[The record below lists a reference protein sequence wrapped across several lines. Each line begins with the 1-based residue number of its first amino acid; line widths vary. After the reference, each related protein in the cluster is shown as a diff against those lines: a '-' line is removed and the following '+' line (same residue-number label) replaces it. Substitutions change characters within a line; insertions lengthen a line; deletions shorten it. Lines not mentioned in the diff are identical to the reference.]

1 LKTVIPSA
9 EKFMRDGT
17 DILALIKP
25 QFEAGKENVGK
36 GGIVRDPEIRS
47 QVKQDITL
55 FFQDRGYKVNGIIT
69 SPVLGAK
76 GNEEYIIYLIYQK
89 K

>member
-1 LKTVIPSA
+1 
-9 EKFMRDGT
+9 MRPGT

-36 GGIVRDPEIRS
+36 GGIVKDPEIRN
-47 QVKQDITL
+47 QVKQDVIL
-55 FFQDRGYKVNGIIT
+55 FFQNRGYKVNGTVT

-76 GNEEYIIYLIYQK
+76 GNEEYVISLVYGK